1 MSGEC
6 QPAPDG
12 PAGATQRTVLV
23 VEDEVVLRMAVS
35 AHLRDAGF
43 IVIEAVSADEAVELV
58 SANRAIQLVFTDV
71 MMPGTMDGIELAT
84 WIGERYPEIRVLVAS
99 GVDQRGQQSFIAK
112 PYSFVELQRRIERM
126 LPDAAND

>member
-12 PAGATQRTVLV
+12 PAGTAQRTVLV

-43 IVIEAVSADEAVELV
+43 VVIEAVSADEAVELV
-58 SANRAIQLVFTDV
+58 SANPAIPV
-71 MMPGTMDGIELAT
+71 G
-84 WIGERYPEIRVLVAS
+84 VAVTPS
-99 GVDQRGQQSFIAK
+99 NGACQKI
-112 PYSFVELQRRIERM
+112 
-126 LPDAAND
+126 